1 MKTLMGDSAASVR
14 MRLAVVMLIG
24 ALAIMVAGCGSS
36 DSGSSGGTGTG
47 SDAKASSGAG
57 DSGSGSFE
65 NGKFT
70 PPPFTVAPASAE
82 ELKAAPGPKMKGPIT
97 GEEISLPFWNTLPV
111 KDGPIGDPNKEY
123 TLCVS
128 HSLIHPFPISQK
140 ESAEMEA
147 ARHPNVKLIER
158 NTDNDPLQQIRDLK
172 DCMNRKV
179 DGVLVYP
186 HSVGP
191 LTPVIEQLTAAG
203 IPVVGMERTVA
214 TEKYASWIFLDTEKE
229 LDLLTTSMCK
239 AVGNTGTV
247 AEMPGVLGSS
257 PQILRHG
264 YLVQGLAKH
273 CPDVKL
279 VQTQATDFGPA
290 TGYNVGLQFLRSPAS
305 KDVKAIFV
313 ASTGAGEGLV
323 KAEEQVGKKIP
334 IFGVD
339 ASCKEIDMTEQGKFA
354 GLVDHNPL
362 HGDLAL
368 RILIR
373 DIEKQPF
380 PKFVSQ
386 PVVPDFVITPENA
399 AQAKATC
406 WGPRDA

>member
-1 MKTLMGDSAASVR
+1 
-14 MRLAVVMLIG
+14 
-24 ALAIMVAGCGSS
+24 
-36 DSGSSGGTGTG
+36 
-47 SDAKASSGAG
+47 
-57 DSGSGSFE
+57 
-65 NGKFT
+65 
-70 PPPFTVAPASAE
+70 
-82 ELKAAPGPKMKGPIT
+82 
-97 GEEISLPFWNTLPV
+97 
-111 KDGPIGDPNKEY
+111 
-123 TLCVS
+123 VS

-140 ESAEMEA
+140 ESAAMEA
-147 ARHPNVKLIER
+147 ARHPNIKLIQR

-172 DCMNRKV
+172 DCLNRKV

-191 LTPVIEQLTAAG
+191 LTPVIEELSDAG
-203 IPVVGMERTVA
+203 IPVIGMERTVG
-214 TEKYASWIFLDTEKE
+214 TENYASWIFLDTEQE
-229 LDLLTTSMCK
+229 LDMLTESMCAK
-239 AVGNTGTV
+239 IGNKGTV

-279 VQTQATDFGPA
+279 VNTQATDFGPA

-305 KDVKAIFV
+305 EDVNAFFV
-313 ASTGAGEGLV
+313 ASAGAGEGLV
-323 KAEEQVGKKIP
+323 KAMEQVGKQIP

-339 ASCKEIDMTEQGKFA
+339 ANCKEIEMTKEGKFA

-368 RILIR
+368 RLLIKH
-373 DIEKQPF
+373 IEGEKI

-386 PVVPDFVITPENA
+386 PVTPPFVITQENGA
-399 AQAKATC
+399 DAEPTC
-406 WGPRDA
+406 WGPKG